1 MQSAWQVQGIAPVMG
16 YVSLVI
22 NIYPRAP
29 NQHGFFSA
37 GIVFCPAGYITR
49 ASIDC
54 MQLRSVRDV
63 SSATHAS
70 GAKCLFF
77 PRERRLIIRL
87 V

>member
-1 MQSAWQVQGIAPVMG
+1 MMG

-37 GIVFCPAGYITR
+37 SIVLYPAGHITR

-70 GAKCLFF
+70 GAKYIFF
-77 PRERRLIIRL
+77 PRDRRLIIRL